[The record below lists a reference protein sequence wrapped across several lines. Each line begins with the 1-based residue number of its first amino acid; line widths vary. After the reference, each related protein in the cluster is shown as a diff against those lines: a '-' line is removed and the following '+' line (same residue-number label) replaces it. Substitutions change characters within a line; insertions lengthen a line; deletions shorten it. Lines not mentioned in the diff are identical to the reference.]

1 MTMNNE
7 KKTKIKCSY
16 YLQESTEKKIFEL
29 YLNYC
34 MNDYKNKISKSEI
47 VERAINLLYET
58 TITKQ

>member
-1 MTMNNE
+1 MEN

-16 YLQESTEKKIFEL
+16 YLQKVTDIKVLEL
-29 YLNYC
+29 YLHYS
-34 MNDYKNKISKSEI
+34 MNGFKTSKSEI